1 MQPYEKLKAFETWF
15 AGPKRTA
22 FLSSLIIGIFTHVL
36 LLANSL
42 LSPDGLLNSILY
54 SAGSWEASLGRWGIN
69 LVDSLRMDR
78 SPTVFIE
85 LICILLATIAAVE
98 VAAIFDFK
106 HHITAILTAAVIQ
119 LSPTLSITM
128 LYSSLADA
136 FILSFVLILLAAF
149 AVLKCPAGKKL
160 PLIIC
165 SILAACCICLS
176 LGIYQNYFG
185 IYVGFCIAFTLYQLL
200 LTENPLKKVLLR
212 FFYGIGTAVGGLI
225 LYYIV
230 TKAEQAHF
238 GVTTAA
244 YQGADQVGLLTS
256 LKALPFSIAKSYASM
271 IRYYLGDSIVYNR
284 AWHRDILFIVLFLAV
299 IVTAIL
305 VIIRRRLYREKLRFI
320 LSLVLLFLLVP
331 GLNVIVLMVPDCHF
345 YPLNSMQMAM
355 LLPLMFVFLEKSA
368 VEKEAKADAVVCT
381 EGAARTAALIL
392 SGVLLSTWFA
402 SDEFS
407 YQYINQTFNQV
418 EAVSER
424 IIDRV
429 ETTDGYYNGIPVLI
443 AGIVSEDLYF
453 RDNAYADY
461 TWGGV
466 VLAPFAHGALDF
478 SQECWRRYLLAY
490 LGMSFNFCTP
500 PQREALLASD
510 RFQEMDVFPGK
521 DSVATIDG
529 LMVVKLS
536 DNPPR

>member
-1 MQPYEKLKAFETWF
+1 MQPYKKLKAFEEWF
-15 AGPKRTA
+15 VGPKLTA
-22 FLSSLIIGIFTHVL
+22 LLSSLIIGIFTHVL

-69 LVDSLRMDR
+69 LVDNLRMDR
-78 SPTVFIE
+78 CPTVFIE
-85 LICILLATIAAVE
+85 LVCILLASLAAVE
-98 VAAIFDFK
+98 VAVIFDFK
-106 HHITAILTAAVIQ
+106 YHITAILTAAVIQ
-119 LSPTLSITM
+119 LSPTLAITM

-136 FILSFVLILLAAF
+136 FILSFVLILLASL
-149 AVLKCPAGKKL
+149 AVLRCPSGKKL
-160 PLIIC
+160 PLILC
-165 SILAACCICLS
+165 NILAACCICFS

-185 IYVGFCIAFTLYQLL
+185 IYVGFCIAFALYQLL
-200 LTENPLKKVLLR
+200 LTENPVKKIMLRLL
-212 FFYGIGTAVGGLI
+212 YGIGTAVVGLI

-230 TKAEQAHF
+230 TKAEQIHF

-256 LKALPFSIAKSYASM
+256 LKALPFSIAKSYTSM

-284 AWHRDILFIVLFLAV
+284 AWHRDILFVILFIAV
-299 IVTAIL
+299 VVTAIL
-305 VIIRRRLYREKLRFI
+305 VIFRRKLYREKLRFI

-345 YPLNSMQMAM
+345 YSLNSMQMAM
-355 LLPLMFVFLEKSA
+355 LLALMFVFLEKSA
-368 VEKEAKADAVVCT
+368 VESETKTGICVKT
-381 EGAARTAALIL
+381 EGISRAAALIL

-407 YQYINQTFNQV
+407 YQYIKQTFDQV

-443 AGIVSEDLYF
+443 AGIVSEDLYY

-466 VLAPFAHGALDF
+466 VLAPFSHGALDF

-510 RFQEMDVFPGK
+510 RFQEMDIFPGK

-529 LMVVKLS
+529 LLVVKLS